1 MYPSTALVLNQIHSA
16 WTFDPWYLTDL
27 TLAQPGT
34 NIGPGTVYGREP
46 TSSYSKDQPL
56 YHELN
61 GVNEYTVPLPP
72 QVDHPFC
79 DIQIHPLLAVGSSLR
94 FDLSRRPSEPYQGL
108 FSIAATFPSLPSL
121 AIIVPSIPWPVVILP
136 STGFATIGDVLIALW
151 ETLQTD
157 LDKTSS
163 LKSARRMSKTH
174 NFGRRLDLLGGVHSF
189 AGISSSSLG
198 EDTFLL
204 HLQL

>member
-1 MYPSTALVLNQIHSA
+1 MYPSTALASNQIHSA
-16 WTFDPWYLTDL
+16 WTFDPSYPTDL

-34 NIGPGTVYGREP
+34 YANIGPGTAHGREP
-46 TSSYSKDQPL
+46 LQSTSSLSKAQPL

-61 GVNEYTVPLPP
+61 GVNEYNVPSPP

-79 DIQIHPLLAVGSSLR
+79 DIQIHPLLAVGTSLR
-94 FDLSRRPSEPYQGL
+94 FDLSRRPSEPYQGV
-108 FSIAATFPSLPSL
+108 FSVAATFPSLPSL
-121 AIIVPSIPWPVVILP
+121 AIIVPSIPWPIVIQP
-136 STGFATIGDVLIALW
+136 STGFATIGDVLTALW

-163 LKSARRMSKTH
+163 SKSKIH
-174 NFGRRLDLLGGVHSF
+174 NSGRRLDLLGGVHSF

-204 HLQL
+204 HLEP